1 MENWQLTLVVVASV
15 LAGAAIPLLALMAI
29 ALYRA
34 GKEMAEISG
43 RLKRTLDQ
51 VEVISDRVE
60 VLSRGLKGGEQTI
73 AEVLAAVSHLA
84 SGLERNLKTINLV
97 STIVA
102 SVGTAVAT
110 FVSARYPSEAA
121 ARPDAPAGVEIPG
134 NGTPPATALPH
145 DD

>member
-1 MENWQLTLVVVASV
+1 MENWQLTLIILASV
-15 LAGAAIPLLALMAI
+15 LVGAMLPLLIMLASA
-29 ALYRA
+29 AYRV
-34 GKEMAEISG
+34 GREVAEIG
-43 RLKRTLDQ
+43 ARLKRTLTQ

-84 SGLERNLKTINLV
+84 SGLEHNLKTINLV

-110 FVSARYPSEAA
+110 FVSARYPREAPATPGEAA
-121 ARPDAPAGVEIPG
+121 GAAIPD
-134 NGTPPATALPH
+134 NGTPPAAVERH
-145 DD
+145 E